1 MFYICGLFI
10 FSWFFSASYLPTAFS
25 FLALFALGYSH
36 TPSHLFWCSLLSCV
50 HLFLLSSIYGFQF
63 QVSGVFSLLLL
74 LSLAFF
80 SWMIQVDQLDRV
92 IIDAD
97 INLDDVLL

>member
-1 MFYICGLFI
+1 MFYVCGLFI
-10 FSWFFSASYLPTAFS
+10 FSLFFSASYLLTAFY
-25 FLALFALGYSH
+25 FLALFTLGYSH
-36 TPSHLFWCSLLSCV
+36 TPVHMFWCSLLSCV

-74 LSLAFF
+74 LSGFLFLG
-80 SWMIQVDQLDRV
+80 WYRQVNYIELL
-92 IIDAD
+92 IDAD